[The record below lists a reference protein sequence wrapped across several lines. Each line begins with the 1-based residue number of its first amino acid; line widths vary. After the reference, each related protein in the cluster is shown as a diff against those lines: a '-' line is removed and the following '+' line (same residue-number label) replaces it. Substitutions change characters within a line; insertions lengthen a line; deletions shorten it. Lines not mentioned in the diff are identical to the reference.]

1 VERVQNVCVAHS
13 ESRQVHCSLSNPSF
27 VINSRVHLG
36 PLSQGLFTN
45 EEYDQVGQFFRDMPD
60 DYAPTPLR
68 YLKGLAA
75 TMGIGELSI
84 KDESSRM
91 GLPAFKILGV
101 SYAIH
106 RLIADGLIHPNSTLV
121 CATDGNH
128 GRALAHIARL
138 HGLGARVFIHQGAAD
153 ARVQAIVDE
162 GASVTIVNGN
172 YDASVR
178 EAVRA
183 SQAHNWTLISDTAW
197 PGYETVPRHIM
208 LGYTMLMA
216 EADVQWNEVP
226 DLVIVQAGVGGLA
239 GAVISWLAHKF
250 SSKRPRLVCAEPESA
265 ACVLESVRAGS
276 SKVVEGSL
284 ETVMAGLSCGTV
296 SSLAWPVLQS
306 GLDACV
312 TVSDAECVSAVRQL
326 ARPVGSDP
334 PLTAGE
340 SGACG
345 LAALSLI
352 LFHDRLQQLRDHLGL
367 TDDSRVFLINTEGA
381 TDPEA
386 YRRAT
391 VPECN

>member
-1 VERVQNVCVAHS
+1 
-13 ESRQVHCSLSNPSF
+13 
-27 VINSRVHLG
+27 
-36 PLSQGLFTN
+36 
-45 EEYDQVGQFFRDMPD
+45 VGQFFRDMPD

-106 RLIADGLIHPNSTLV
+106 QLIADGLIHPNSTLV

-250 SSKRPRLVCAEPESA
+250 
-265 ACVLESVRAGS
+265 
-276 SKVVEGSL
+276 
-284 ETVMAGLSCGTV
+284 
-296 SSLAWPVLQS
+296 
-306 GLDACV
+306 
-312 TVSDAECVSAVRQL
+312 
-326 ARPVGSDP
+326 
-334 PLTAGE
+334 
-340 SGACG
+340 
-345 LAALSLI
+345 
-352 LFHDRLQQLRDHLGL
+352 
-367 TDDSRVFLINTEGA
+367 
-381 TDPEA
+381 
-386 YRRAT
+386 
-391 VPECN
+391 